1 MEITFLGT
9 ASMVPT
15 ADRNHCSFLL
25 TFRDEGIMFDCG
37 EGTQRQLKKAKISPA
52 KITKILLS
60 HWHGDHVLGL
70 PGLIQTMAACEYSR
84 TLEIYGPAGSKE
96 FFSRMF
102 NSFILESK
110 ISVRVHEVHD
120 GIFFENEW
128 FRLESKP
135 LRHSSRCIAFA
146 FVEKSRRR
154 INLEYLK
161 KFGLQQHP
169 ILKHLQAGRD
179 IEWKGNKINADDA
192 TFIVKGKKIAYVA
205 DTAMCRN
212 AVEIAKDSDLLIC
225 EATLAED
232 MKDKA
237 EISKHLT
244 SSQAAMIAKEANA
257 KKLVLTHFSPR
268 YKTVAH
274 IRDEAKKVF
283 KNVSCAK
290 DFMKI
295 VL

>member
-9 ASMVPT
+9 GAMVPT

-25 TFRDEGIMFDCG
+25 AFRDEGILFDCG

-52 KITKILLS
+52 KITKILIS
-60 HWHGDHVLGL
+60 HWHGDHVLGI
-70 PGLIQTMAACEYSR
+70 PGLIQTMAACEYSG
-84 TLEIYGPAGSKE
+84 TLEIYGPSGSKE

-102 NSFILESK
+102 NSFVLESR
-110 ISVRVHEVHD
+110 ISVNVHEVND
-120 GIFFENEW
+120 GVFFENEW
-128 FRLESKP
+128 FNIEAKP

-146 FVEKSRRR
+146 FIEKDRRR
-154 INLEYLK
+154 INIDYIK

-169 ILKHLQAGRD
+169 VLKQLQQGKD
-179 IEWKGNKINADDA
+179 IEWKGSKIKADEA
-192 TFIVKGKKIAYVA
+192 TFVVKGKKIAYVA
-205 DTAMCRN
+205 DTAMCNN
-212 AVEIAKDSDLLIC
+212 AVEIAKDADLLIC

-237 EISKHLT
+237 EISRHLT
-244 SSQAAMIAKEANA
+244 SSQSAEIAKSANA

-268 YKTVAH
+268 YKTVTH
-274 IRDEAKKVF
+274 IKEQAKKVF

-290 DFMKI
+290 DFMK
-295 VL
+295 LTL

>member
-9 ASMVPT
+9 GAMVPT

-25 TFRDEGIMFDCG
+25 AFRDEGIMFDCG

-52 KITKILLS
+52 KITKILIS

-70 PGLIQTMAACEYSR
+70 PGLVQTMAACEYSK
-84 TLEIYGPAGSKE
+84 TLEIYGPPGSKD

-102 NSFILESK
+102 NSFVLEEK
-110 ISVRVHEVHD
+110 ISIRVHDVTD

-128 FRLESKP
+128 FRLEAKP
-135 LRHSSRCIAFA
+135 LRHSSKCIAFA
-146 FVEKSRRR
+146 FIENDRRR
-154 INLEYLK
+154 INMDYIK

-169 ILKHLQAGRD
+169 VLKQLQQGRD
-179 IEWKGNKINADDA
+179 IEWKGDKIKADDA
-192 TFIVKGKKIAYVA
+192 TFVVKGKKLAYVA
-205 DTAMCRN
+205 DTSMCSN
-212 AVEIAKDSDLLIC
+212 AVEIAKESDLFVC

-232 MKDKA
+232 MADKA

-244 SSQAAMIAKEANA
+244 STQAAAIAKQANV

-268 YKTVAH
+268 YKTVTH
-274 IRDEAKKVF
+274 LREQAKKIF

-290 DFMKI
+290 DFMK
-295 VL
+295 LDL